1 VAACQRL
8 QPKAGRSLTKTH
20 GYGKALVLPPAG
32 IYPVVVRVG
41 EYAPLLKWLDAIPG
55 EYPEERIQAERRNG

>member
-1 VAACQRL
+1 
-8 QPKAGRSLTKTH
+8 LTKTH